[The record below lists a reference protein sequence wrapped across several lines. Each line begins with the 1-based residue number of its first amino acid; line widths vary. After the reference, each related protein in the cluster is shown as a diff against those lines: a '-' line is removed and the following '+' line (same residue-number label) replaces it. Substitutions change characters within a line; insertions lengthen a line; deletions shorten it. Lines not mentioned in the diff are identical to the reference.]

1 MEPTSAAMMIA
12 PMMMTYMMSSVAP
25 IAMMMSGG
33 EVDRER
39 MARGLAQFSIVSM
52 RSVMEITYDDMLLD
66 DRTGD
71 FSVRGIEITL
81 PEAAG
86 VPGCTIKVDAL
97 TIVSLDR
104 PNVLSVSS
112 EADGITIDPAC
123 AADKG
128 PMILSMLGPDAMNMT
143 HYSAT
148 TSYHLGDS
156 SLDYSMLV
164 ETAAAGSVS
173 VNAQLEGLHL
183 EQSDSGDP
191 QPSGEI
197 TQLEITVQDTDAL
210 RELLPILGL
219 DNDPVAMA
227 TGTMTGVLSKDG
239 ISPEEQALIDSA
251 NTELARVVNDGG
263 SVTLR
268 SSPGVSVSFKELQD
282 TDGPEDLVA
291 MMQPV
296 FSAALV
302 GADNLIPSALL
313 NMAMTAPGD
322 MSEADQLRVA
332 QALATGEGAPRSVR
346 TAAAMLKPLADG
358 GNADAALHYASL
370 LQAEGTNP
378 DGAYEYA
385 LIAGKGGAAGV
396 RSVLDHI
403 ESDLSIQS
411 ILDLQA
417 AAAGEL
423 PAPEADMS
431 ALRNG
436 ARQYAHGRGA
446 TRNYGRAMLLA
457 TLAAAGGDH
466 NSHLLVERLS
476 KRFADDED
484 ADVWRAM
491 EATQAETALRLW
503 AEGFGDG
510 FGAQ

>member
-1 MEPTSAAMMIA
+1 
-12 PMMMTYMMSSVAP
+12 
-25 IAMMMSGG
+25 
-33 EVDRER
+33 
-39 MARGLAQFSIVSM
+39 
-52 RSVMEITYDDMLLD
+52 
-66 DRTGD
+66 
-71 FSVRGIEITL
+71 
-81 PEAAG
+81 
-86 VPGCTIKVDAL
+86 
-97 TIVSLDR
+97 
-104 PNVLSVSS
+104 
-112 EADGITIDPAC
+112 
-123 AADKG
+123 
-128 PMILSMLGPDAMNMT
+128 
-143 HYSAT
+143 
-148 TSYHLGDS
+148 
-156 SLDYSMLV
+156 
-164 ETAAAGSVS
+164 
-173 VNAQLEGLHL
+173 
-183 EQSDSGDP
+183 
-191 QPSGEI
+191 
-197 TQLEITVQDTDAL
+197 
-210 RELLPILGL
+210 
-219 DNDPVAMA
+219 
-227 TGTMTGVLSKDG
+227 
-239 ISPEEQALIDSA
+239 
-251 NTELARVVNDGG
+251 
-263 SVTLR
+263 
-268 SSPGVSVSFKELQD
+268 
-282 TDGPEDLVA
+282 

-510 FGAQ
+510 FGVQ